1 MGTILAII
9 AIILGFIAGL
19 TDADLIFNSLTW
31 FVLAIALEMLPLP
44 GFGPFVV
51 TKRE

>member
-1 MGTILAII
+1 MGTVLALI

-31 FVLAIALEMLPLP
+31 FVLALALEFLGLPA
-44 GFGPFVV
+44 FGPFVR
-51 TKRE
+51 REP